1 MQDMLSWAIYG
12 QNGPVAVRYPRGTD
26 GTYHASAWSNA
37 SEVSRQGA
45 VCLHRP
51 GEKVMLITYGSLL
64 DNTLEAAA
72 LLSQKGLDTGVL
84 RLLTVAPLPVQKVA
98 DALGKGT
105 HVVVLEEVCRGSGV
119 AQELA
124 WQLNRLRP
132 DCRVD
137 CLDLGH
143 RYIPHGSM
151 QDLYDY
157 CRLDGKSVA
166 EYVLEVCQN
175 EN

>member
-1 MQDMLSWAIYG
+1 M
-12 QNGPVAVRYPRGTD
+12 R
-26 GTYHASAWSNA
+26 
-37 SEVSRQGA
+37 
-45 VCLHRP
+45 
-51 GEKVMLITYGSLL
+51 KLL
-64 DNTLEAAA
+64 NTLYVTSENSY
-72 LLSQKGLDTGVL
+72 LSLDGEN
-84 RLLTVAPLPVQKVA
+84 
-98 DALGKGT
+98 
-105 HVVVLEEVCRGSGV
+105 VVVLEEVCRGSGV